1 MVLVTTVKCRATGL
15 GVGEHMLELI
25 QDLFRTGIANPA
37 WTANALDALVHRER
51 EGSVRLLSEVG
62 HPVSHGVPQSPQ
74 RVGYRL
80 QARPDHRSAT
90 VQGEEGA
97 VRRGHARAAVA
108 RHGAPAWSPAV
119 RHPPASVDGYTRQ
132 RSGQR

>member
-1 MVLVTTVKCRATGL
+1 MLLHEAVGEHRFARVGVPNDQHTWHTVGL

-90 VQGEEGA
+90 
-97 VRRGHARAAVA
+97 
-108 RHGAPAWSPAV
+108 
-119 RHPPASVDGYTRQ
+119 
-132 RSGQR
+132 